1 MEQVMWYSL
10 GTFFLMLIFIK
21 GYFVNTVKGL
31 EKNLETQKQDFEKR
45 IKDISDLFHRELLK
59 VIFESKNPPK
69 YAVGE
74 KVGDFNIIL
83 WVGIGSNTPLSN
95 EQSIFYYNKYEVFN
109 TFKKEKT
116 FISEKALIESLK
128 KGEA

>member
-1 MEQVMWYSL
+1 MEQIMWYSL

-31 EKNLETQKQDFEKR
+31 EKNLETQKQDFEKK
-45 IKDISDLFHRELLK
+45 IKDTSDLFHRELLK

-69 YAVGE
+69 YAIGQ
-74 KVGDFNIIL
+74 KVGDFHLIL
-83 WVGIGSNTPLSN
+83 WVGIGSNTPFPN

-109 TFKKEKT
+109 MDTKKKT
-116 FISEKALIESLK
+116 FVSENTLIELLK
-128 KGEA
+128 KGEG

>member
-1 MEQVMWYSL
+1 MWYSL

-31 EKNLETQKQDFEKR
+31 EKNLETQKQDFEKK
-45 IKDISDLFHRELLK
+45 IKDTSDLFHRELLK

-69 YAVGE
+69 YAIGE
-74 KVGDFNIIL
+74 KVGSFHLIL
-83 WVGIGSNTPLSN
+83 WVGIGSNTPFSN

-109 TFKKEKT
+109 MDTKTKT
-116 FISEKALIESLK
+116 FVSEKQLIESLK